1 MLEEKDTIVGVI
13 RREQDFPMMNT
24 INIEAVEIQFL
35 EDNVMLFIY
44 D

>member
-1 MLEEKDTIVGVI
+1 
-13 RREQDFPMMNT
+13 MMNT